1 MISLIIKLF
10 TFCIFLVFLVFL
22 AFIVYITFGL
32 AWIVFKLLCA
42 FVTVFLIFGILT
54 SMID

>member
-10 TFCIFLVFLVFL
+10 TLCIFLVFL
-22 AFIVYITFGL
+22 AFIVCITLGL
-32 AWIVFKLLCA
+32 AWIVFKLLCT
-42 FVTVFLIFGILT
+42 FITVFLIFGILT

>member
-10 TFCIFLVFLVFL
+10 IISIILLFL
-22 AFIVYITFGL
+22 AFIAYITIGL
-32 AWIVFKLLCA
+32 AWIIFKLLCV
-42 FVTVFLIFGILT
+42 FITVFLIFGILT

>member
-10 TFCIFLVFLVFL
+10 TLCIFLVFI
-22 AFIVYITFGL
+22 AFIAYIALGL

>member
-10 TFCIFLVFLVFL
+10 TFCIFLVFL

-42 FVTVFLIFGILT
+42 FITVFLIFGILT

>member
-10 TFCIFLVFLVFL
+10 ILCIFLVFL
-22 AFIVYITFGL
+22 AFIAYITLGL
-32 AWIVFKLLCA
+32 AWIVFKLLCT
-42 FVTVFLIFGILT
+42 FITVFLIFGILT

>member
-1 MISLIIKLF
+1 MINLIIKLF
-10 TFCIFLVFLVFL
+10 IISIILLFL
-22 AFIVYITFGL
+22 AFIAYITIGL
-32 AWIVFKLLCA
+32 AWIVFKLLCT

>member
-10 TFCIFLVFLVFL
+10 VFSISLLFL
-22 AFIVYITFGL
+22 AFVAYITLGL

-42 FVTVFLIFGILT
+42 FITVFLIFGILT